1 MKTTVT
7 CRFTLIELLIVIA
20 IIAILAGMLLPA
32 LNKAKDTAQGISCLS
47 NLKQIGLAQAAY
59 SQDYSEW
66 IVPARID
73 ADNAVYSYY
82 SRIWFGLLSGYA
94 GHNTSGVMGDRI
106 TPSYGASYN
115 GPNITKGSFVCPG
128 AQKPF
133 SENTEKGFS
142 YTHYS
147 INIWLSGQGN
157 TRTSFDTFQRRLN
170 ALTKPSRAIFA
181 GDTLRAQA
189 YRLVTPDDPSFRH
202 GSKDPRPVVP
212 DSGPALNAAYTK
224 GKAQFTFMDGHAE
237 GVFYK
242 DFVKWA
248 PDNSSSIDWGK
259 TPYSIYKD
267 RKMYATGYD
276 IAK

>member
-1 MKTTVT
+1 MNTTG
-7 CRFTLIELLIVIA
+7 R
-20 IIAILAGMLLPA
+20 P
-32 LNKAKDTAQGISCLS
+32 
-47 NLKQIGLAQAAY
+47 
-59 SQDYSEW
+59 
-66 IVPARID
+66 
-73 ADNAVYSYY
+73 
-82 SRIWFGLLSGYA
+82 
-94 GHNTSGVMGDRI
+94 
-106 TPSYGASYN
+106 PSYGASYN

-189 YRLVTPDDPSFRH
+189 YRLVTPYDPSFRH

>member
-142 YTHYS
+142 VLLH
-147 INIWLSGQGN
+147 
-157 TRTSFDTFQRRLN
+157 
-170 ALTKPSRAIFA
+170 
-181 GDTLRAQA
+181 
-189 YRLVTPDDPSFRH
+189 
-202 GSKDPRPVVP
+202 
-212 DSGPALNAAYTK
+212 
-224 GKAQFTFMDGHAE
+224 
-237 GVFYK
+237 
-242 DFVKWA
+242 FV
-248 PDNSSSIDWGK
+248 
-259 TPYSIYKD
+259 
-267 RKMYATGYD
+267 
-276 IAK
+276 